1 MRSINRKITVIL
13 IVSFLLQVLLI
24 GSLYRFVIAKSILSD
39 INKYEKS
46 RQTILQSTVLKIEKV
61 IDEPDKIKNVL
72 DVNSE
77 KYDIKFELKDIDGNI
92 AYSNYFNK
100 KENRNIEEMGI
111 ARLKKRPYYVIHA
124 FFPIKA
130 QSFARYTRLNGTRLV
145 LILIVFSIS
154 LAASFLIY
162 RIFSVPLNKVR
173 KAMNSTSYGNTVISI
188 PYYGD
193 DELGLLCRNFE
204 DMGKRLKKSK
214 EEEIELIQAIS
225 HDLKTPMTSIIGYMN
240 RLINGKA
247 NSEEKRKEYYEI
259 VYRKANDMKLLLNDL
274 EEYASIGIELKYDMQ
289 PVDVSKFI
297 VDICEEIR
305 CEVEERD
312 GSFKCLNSIDVAFE
326 MLVDEVKIRRVFT
339 NIVENS
345 FKYAGENCELS
356 VETFLQGE
364 FILFQI
370 CDNGIGVPE
379 EQLGKVFDRFYRAE
393 VSRSR
398 ERGGTGLGLTICRSI
413 VEGHGGKIWA
423 KQNAGGGLCISFTI
437 PVRKAS
443 K

>member
-1 MRSINRKITVIL
+1 
-13 IVSFLLQVLLI
+13 
-24 GSLYRFVIAKSILSD
+24 
-39 INKYEKS
+39 
-46 RQTILQSTVLKIEKV
+46 
-61 IDEPDKIKNVL
+61 
-72 DVNSE
+72 
-77 KYDIKFELKDIDGNI
+77 
-92 AYSNYFNK
+92 
-100 KENRNIEEMGI
+100 
-111 ARLKKRPYYVIHA
+111 
-124 FFPIKA
+124 
-130 QSFARYTRLNGTRLV
+130 
-145 LILIVFSIS
+145 
-154 LAASFLIY
+154 
-162 RIFSVPLNKVR
+162 
-173 KAMNSTSYGNTVISI
+173 MNNTSYGNTVISI

-204 DMGKRLKKSK
+204 EMGKRLKKSEK
-214 EEEIELIQAIS
+214 EEIELIQAIS

-259 VYRKANDMKLLLNDL
+259 VYRKANEMKLLLNDL
-274 EEYASIGIELKYDMQ
+274 EEYASIGIEIKYDMQ

-305 CEVEERD
+305 CEVEERS
-312 GSFKCLNSIDVAFE
+312 GSFKCLNSIDEAFE

-356 VETFLQGE
+356 IRTSLKEK
-364 FILFQI
+364 FILFEI

-379 EQLGKVFDRFYRAE
+379 EQLGKIFDRFYRTE

-398 ERGGTGLGLTICRSI
+398 ERGGTGLGLAICKSI
-413 VEGHGGKIWA
+413 VEGHGGKICA

-437 PVRKAS
+437 PVRKVS